1 MERRHIIK
9 TIWFLRG
16 VRGEHLQSDLV
27 TTFCSTLRRQSQF
40 KTDLIHIVL
49 GQPELPYLKNNNNN
63 NKQTN
68 RQTDKQRKRKH
79 RDRRMKR
86 KRRRWWWWERR

>member
-1 MERRHIIK
+1 LERRHIIK

-68 RQTDKQRKRKH
+68 RQTNREK
-79 RDRRMKR
+79 
-86 KRRRWWWWERR
+86 ENTEIGG